1 MKKIY
6 AFSLIILLSS
16 CVNTSLQPNVVSRQD
31 AQKQQ
36 YVQEG
41 VIVDILNVTIEGNRE
56 LGATAGALI
65 GGAIGNKLGEGGGKS
80 GSTAIGALIGS
91 EIVRS
96 DKQARADNN
105 QFVEKEVCRIQNI
118 TYTETSE
125 QITGYKL
132 NVNVDGQIIEFRSNK
147 SYNPGDTISVR
158 KEISYFLD

>member
-41 VIVDILNVTIEGNRE
+41 VIVDIINVTIEGNRQ

-65 GGAIGNKLGEGGGKS
+65 GGAAGKNVTDS
-80 GSTAIGALIGS
+80 ETESNIAAVVGSIVGSRVGS
-91 EIVRS
+91 EIGNAVSQKDGVELVIELKSGRVLSIIQEKSEFNYAINQNVR
-96 DKQARADNN
+96 
-105 QFVEKEVCRIQNI
+105 
-118 TYTETSE
+118 
-125 QITGYKL
+125 
-132 NVNVDGQIIEFRSNK
+132 IIRRNGK
-147 SYNPGDTISVR
+147 SRVIPV
-158 KEISYFLD
+158 L